1 MEVFDESKQLV
12 LEAEMDDYYAWTLDR
27 GSDLVK
33 RALAVP
39 IPGLITNSIFFC
51 FIFVNNH

>member
-39 IPGLITNSIFFC
+39 IPGLITNSIFFLIPFC
-51 FIFVNNH
+51 K